1 MRTRR
6 HLGFTLVEL
15 LVVIAIIAILA
26 AILLP
31 VLSKAKARTKTTLCL
46 NNLKQLTI
54 AFHSYVTD
62 SGDKIMANHTAV
74 GAGNKD
80 EPAWVAGLMTY
91 ENDPFIPSFGKTEA
105 TNWALFAT
113 GDASTVTSYM
123 PFSRSY
129 GSIGPYAKNP
139 KIYRCP
145 ADESY
150 SVFDGNKEP
159 RVRSY
164 TINPAMNS
172 PSFGGKNG
180 NRLSLLSQVRD
191 ASRMLVFLDEHE
203 DTIDAPTFRSTQ
215 FPDYGYWA
223 SLPAARHSGGGTLSY
238 VDGHV
243 ELRKW
248 KDPKTLVPV
257 QRKYLADLRQ
267 TDNEDRRWLHPRL
280 CQNP

>member
-1 MRTRR
+1 MKRNS
-6 HLGFTLVEL
+6 GFTLVEL

-26 AILLP
+26 AVLLP
-31 VLSKAKARTKTTLCL
+31 VLSKAKARTRTTLCL

-62 SGDKIMANHTAV
+62 GGDKIMANHASV
-74 GAGNKD
+74 SAGSKD

-91 ENDPFIPSFGKTEA
+91 ENDPFINRDFRTEA

-113 GDASTVTSYM
+113 GSESTRTPYFNV
-123 PFSRSY
+123 PRSY

-139 KIYRCP
+139 KVYKCP

-164 TINPAMNS
+164 NINPAMNS
-172 PSFGGKNG
+172 PNFGGIAG
-180 NRLSLLSQVRD
+180 NRMVLLSQVRD

-203 DTIDAPTFRSTQ
+203 DTIDGAVFRETARGK
-215 FPDYGYWA
+215 FGIWN

-248 KDPKTLVPV
+248 KDPQTLVPV
-257 QRKYLADLRQ
+257 QRQFRPVTTQA
-267 TDNEDRRWLHPRL
+267 DNEDRKWLLPRL
-280 CQNP
+280 YQNP